1 LHDRDHRLAMQPNNA
16 AAGGEEPVR
25 DHSKHCNAAAQSST
39 HIASVAWL
47 IPDLMNP
54 GGGAIQTRATC
65 GFAKEEPLISV
76 FCQQIQPV
84 GRRSRVT
91 GSPVRCVSDNDKRVT
106 VVFERNAEQLA
117 AVECSP
123 SQRFRCWPIPEALR
137 LVVVFCSE
145 SVRGTAVAPR

>member
-1 LHDRDHRLAMQPNNA
+1 MKFPAALFAANA
-16 AAGGEEPVR
+16 SDDEPVAPASLDACCTIAITAWPCSR
-25 DHSKHCNAAAQSST
+25 TTPLPVVKNPYAITASTAMRLHSRRRISPPSP
-39 HIASVAWL
+39 V

-65 GFAKEEPLISV
+65 GFPKEEPLISV

-106 VVFERNAEQLA
+106 VVFERNAE
-117 AVECSP
+117 
-123 SQRFRCWPIPEALR
+123 
-137 LVVVFCSE
+137 
-145 SVRGTAVAPR
+145 